1 MANLKLVGVNKVYPS
16 GKAALFDI
24 NLTSSDGE
32 FIAVTGGAGSG
43 KSTLI
48 RVIAG
53 LEDATSGDIYIG
65 DKLVNDMSS
74 KERDVAVIFAG
85 NTLNQSVTVA
95 ENIAYGLKIRN
106 VPAAVSQQRVNAAAE
121 ILGLSDVLQRKPKTI
136 TAAQRLLACYA
147 RAMVRE
153 PKLYLFDDP
162 IAGLDDKLRNEM
174 RNVFVNLQ
182 ARVKGT
188 FIYATKSISEA
199 MSMANRI
206 VILCDGFIQQVDT
219 PRNLYDYP
227 ANAYVA
233 FFVGSPTINFIR
245 GAEAVEEDGCVKIV
259 YDGKKFAVPESIVA
273 RWQNKDEYIGTGRKI
288 IAGIRPEDI
297 TVGADGAQFE
307 GMVSAFEET
316 EAGKLAEVTISKNVS
331 LELFME
337 KPEKGAAVKLC
348 ADLSHLYLFDEET
361 QLTLL
366 SRDGGYIP
374 CANNSEA
381 DYVPPAKG
389 EMEARKKAL
398 EPKAENKKKK

>member
-233 FFVGSPTINFIR
+233 LLVGSPDINLVG
-245 GAEAVEEDGCVKIV
+245 GAVIEEREGGLVALCKGVEIPIAENIAQRLTAK
-259 YDGKKFAVPESIVA
+259 E
-273 RWQNKDEYIGTGRKI
+273 EYVGTGREVI
-288 IAGIRPEDI
+288 IGIRPEDI
-297 TVGADGAQFE
+297 KWGEGMPAEVIYTDPADGKNYAECKVSDNLSLLTLVPDDVQK
-307 GMVSAFEET
+307 GMSGAVSPDGGRLYIFDGAT
-316 EAGKLAEVTISKNVS
+316 RINILARDDGYTQTGLAGVE
-331 LELFME
+331 
-337 KPEKGAAVKLC
+337 PRP
-348 ADLSHLYLFDEET
+348 YDEE
-361 QLTLL
+361 
-366 SRDGGYIP
+366 
-374 CANNSEA
+374 EA
-381 DYVPPAKG
+381 LKASLRPAPEVK
-389 EMEARKKAL
+389 AKKRR
-398 EPKAENKKKK
+398 